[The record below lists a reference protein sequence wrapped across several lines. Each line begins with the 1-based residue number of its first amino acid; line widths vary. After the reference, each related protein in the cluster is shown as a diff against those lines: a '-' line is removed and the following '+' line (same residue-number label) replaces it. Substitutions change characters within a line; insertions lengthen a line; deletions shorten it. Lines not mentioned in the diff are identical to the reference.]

1 MVFMVEK
8 EELVKAEGTMKYND
22 CKYDNG
28 KALVGDAGTWKAEK
42 EEDIDLDEEKDTE
55 GNELDTDEYEYEEND
70 IQDKELNTGEYEY
83 AYDDTLHI
91 GLKTAVR
98 RI

>member
-1 MVFMVEK
+1 MVFRVEK
-8 EELVKAEGTMKYND
+8 EELVKAEGTMKYNG

-42 EEDIDLDEEKDTE
+42 EKDLDEEKDTE

-98 RI
+98 RT